1 MERCDGFCKS
11 NRHLEECDTF
21 RKSQRGLETVT
32 SDADLSWQIYR
43 ATLKHGDEAK
53 VAESLGLSPF
63 ALKQL
68 LADDP
73 VLRNAMDAALADRLP
88 ACFHDLSDESKA
100 IWDTLHNPP
109 SADAKQAALIAL
121 ANNGERERKKLLA
134 WGLLN
139 NYFDVT
145 GACRALK
152 IGIRQYESW
161 LKTDSEFAELVA
173 DVQSAKKHF
182 VEGRLMS
189 MVALG
194 SEKATLFAAERLMK
208 DVYGKTLTVE
218 GNVTHTHSTI
228 DLGRLPL
235 KTKAAIFELLEE
247 ANIITPDGLISYDF
261 VDAAEVK
268 TLT

>member
-1 MERCDGFCKS
+1 
-11 NRHLEECDTF
+11 
-21 RKSQRGLETVT
+21 VA
-32 SDADLSWQIYR
+32 SDPDLAWKLYR
-43 ATLKHGDEAK
+43 ASLKHGDETK

-63 ALKQL
+63 LLKQL
-68 LADDP
+68 SADDP

-161 LKTDSEFAELVA
+161 LKTDSEFAELIA

-189 MVALG
+189 MIALG

-208 DVYGKTLTVE
+208 DTYGKTVTVE
-218 GNVTHTHSTI
+218 GNITHTHSTI
-228 DLGRLPL
+228 DLGKLPISI
-235 KTKAAIFELLEE
+235 KSRIFELLEE
-247 ANIITPDGLISYDF
+247 ASVITPDGLISYDL
-261 VDAAEVK
+261 VAEDVK
-268 TLT
+268 RLN

>member
-1 MERCDGFCKS
+1 
-11 NRHLEECDTF
+11 
-21 RKSQRGLETVT
+21 VI
-32 SDADLSWQIYR
+32 SDPDLAWKLYR
-43 ATLKHGDEAK
+43 ASLKHGDEAK

-63 ALKQL
+63 SLKQL

-73 VLRNAMDAALADRLP
+73 VLRSAMDAALADRLP
-88 ACFHDLSDESKA
+88 AALNDLSDESKA
-100 IWDTLHNPP
+100 IWETLYNPP

-161 LKTDSEFAELVA
+161 LKTDSEFADLIA

-189 MVALG
+189 MISLG
-194 SEKATLFAAERLMK
+194 SEKATLFAAERLMR
-208 DVYGKTLTVE
+208 DQYGKVVEHTGTV
-218 GNVTHTHSTI
+218 NVNHSTI
-228 DLGRLPL
+228 DLGRLPIKL
-235 KTKAAIFELLEE
+235 KAQIFELLEE
-247 ANIITPDGLISYDF
+247 SGVITPDGMLSYSAI
-261 VDAAEVK
+261 DADGVK
-268 TLT
+268 RLD